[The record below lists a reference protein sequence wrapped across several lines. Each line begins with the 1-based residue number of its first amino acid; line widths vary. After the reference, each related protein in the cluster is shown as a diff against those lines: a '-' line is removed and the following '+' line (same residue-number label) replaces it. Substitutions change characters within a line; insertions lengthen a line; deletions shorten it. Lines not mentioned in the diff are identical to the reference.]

1 MGSLLFP
8 ASVPTCSWGRA
19 AGSTASTVSL
29 RRFPGRIRRSASSIA
44 SKRTQGNHQESWR
57 EKNGWL
63 MAEGWPLVAVPATGP
78 GSGPA
83 RSKLRSRFRLPRNS
97 NECLISGLCA
107 TAALAEGHVHR
118 LPFIFTLPVE
128 EKFSIGFR
136 DVADGRNAQVR
147 RRAVDPAWMAFD
159 FRDIANGRV
168 VEYDVASAVAPL
180 GAEFLV
186 DEDWPVAQGAQYRVH
201 LAAVGDF
208 GLKLRTGLVLAGP
221 GTRLVC
227 QPPRLAV
234 RPQTQ
239 ELTTA
244 A

>member
-83 RSKLRSRFRLPRNS
+83 RSKLRSRLRLPRNS
-97 NECLISGLCA
+97 NERLISGLCA

-118 LPFIFTLPVE
+118 LPFIFTFPVKK
-128 EKFSIGFR
+128 KFSIGFR
-136 DVADGRNAQVR
+136 DVAGGRNAQVR
-147 RRAVDPAWMAFD
+147 RRAVDPTGMTFD
-159 FRDIANGRV
+159 LCDIANRRV
-168 VEYDVASAVAPL
+168 VEHDVASAVAPL
-180 GAEFLV
+180 GAEFLIY
-186 DEDWPVAQGAQYRVH
+186 EHWSVAQGLQYRVH
-201 LAAVGDF
+201 LAAVGDS
-208 GLKLRTGLVLAGP
+208 GLEFRTGLVLAGL
-221 GTRLVC
+221 GTCLVS
-227 QPPRLAV
+227 QPPRLAIL
-234 RPQTQ
+234 PQTQ
-239 ELTTA
+239 ELTLA